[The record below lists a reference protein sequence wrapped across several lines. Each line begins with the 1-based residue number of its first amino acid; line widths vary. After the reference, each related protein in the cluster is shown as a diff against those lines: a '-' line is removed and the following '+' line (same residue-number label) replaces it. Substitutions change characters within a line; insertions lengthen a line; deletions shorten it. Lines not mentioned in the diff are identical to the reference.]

1 MKKVLV
7 LGMFDSVHLYRWLSQ
22 FTNSDIELTIFP
34 STKFRS
40 IHPQLIKLVKNNKNY
55 KFSRNH
61 FVSQFGYVEYALN
74 KFASKIFK
82 RLSSKERL
90 RKLISKN
97 TFDYIHALEIQGAGY
112 LLVDALTNFCL
123 ERSKVIITNWGSD
136 IYFFQNNIDHK
147 RKIESVLKIAD
158 YYSGE
163 CQRDY
168 ELALKYGF
176 TGKFLPLN
184 PNAGGFNF
192 DVFDKNQKSAFERNL
207 IIAKCYGGHFGL
219 GKLIIDA
226 IDKYFALSK
235 KLSIFFYSVTPDLE
249 LSVNSL
255 KKKYPNRVNYSTV
268 KNKLKIIDMYDKFS
282 NSKIYIGASKSDG
295 ISTSF
300 LEALVLGAYPIQTN
314 TSCGNEWVDKGF
326 KAHLIE
332 TNVDAIFNALMELDQ
347 FGNLEEI
354 RIENKNL
361 ALKYLDFKV
370 VQRDSLVFY
379 GLEQ

>member
-7 LGMFDSVHLYRWLSQ
+7 IGMLDSVHLYRWLSQ
-22 FTNSDIELTIFP
+22 FTDQDVELTIFP

-40 IHPQLIKLVKNNKNY
+40 IHPQLITLVKNNKNY

-61 FVSQFGYVEYALN
+61 FIDQFGYIEFALN
-74 KFASKIFK
+74 KFVSKVFK
-82 RLSSKERL
+82 RLSSKVRL

-97 TFDYIHALEIQGAGY
+97 TFDYIHAIEIQGAGY
-112 LLVDALTNFCL
+112 LLVDALSTVSL
-123 ERSKVIITNWGSD
+123 ERSKIIITNWGSD
-136 IYFFQNNIDHK
+136 IYFFQSNMDH
-147 RKIESVLKIAD
+147 RHKIERVLKIAD

-168 ELALKYGF
+168 ELALTYGF
-176 TGKFLPLN
+176 AGKFLPLN
-184 PNAGGFNF
+184 PNAGGFNL
-192 DVFDKNQKSAFERNL
+192 DVFDKNQKSAFDRNL
-207 IIAKCYGGHFGL
+207 IIAKCYGGNFGL
-219 GKLIIDA
+219 GILIIDA
-226 IDKYFALSK
+226 IDKYFALSE
-235 KLSIFFYSVTPDLE
+235 KLSIFFYSVTQDLE
-249 LSVNSL
+249 LSVNLL
-255 KKKYPNRVNYSTV
+255 KKKYPNRVDYSTV

-332 TNVDAIFNALMELDQ
+332 TNVDAIFNALMELDRSK
-347 FGNLEEI
+347 NLEEI
-354 RIENKNL
+354 RVENKKL
-361 ALKYLDFKV
+361 ALKFLDFKV
-370 VQRDSLVFY
+370 VQQESLEFY
-379 GLEQ
+379 GLAQ

>member
-7 LGMFDSVHLYRWLSQ
+7 IGMLDSVHLYRWLGQ
-22 FTNSDIELTIFP
+22 FTDQEVEFTIFP

-40 IHPQLIKLVKNNKNY
+40 IHPQLIELVRNNKNY

-61 FVSQFGYVEYALN
+61 FIYQFGYIEYALN
-74 KFASKIFK
+74 KFLSKIFK
-82 RLSSKERL
+82 RLSSKVRL
-90 RKLISKN
+90 RNLISKN
-97 TFDYIHALEIQGAGY
+97 TFDYIHAIEIQGAGY
-112 LLVDALTNFCL
+112 LLVDSLTTVSHV
-123 ERSKVIITNWGSD
+123 RGKIIITNWGSD
-136 IYFFQNNIDHK
+136 IYFFQSNIDHK
-147 RKIESVLKIAD
+147 RKIGRVLKIAD

-176 TGKFLPLN
+176 EGKFLPLN
-184 PNAGGFNF
+184 PNAGGFNL
-192 DVFDKNQKSAFERNL
+192 DVFHKNQKSAFDRNL

-226 IDKYFALSK
+226 IDKYFTLSE

-249 LSVNSL
+249 LSVNLL
-255 KKKYPNRVNYSTV
+255 KKKYPNRVDYSTV
-268 KNKLKIIDMYDKFS
+268 KNKLKIMDMYDKFS

-332 TNVDAIFNALMELDQ
+332 TSVDAIFDALMELDQ

-361 ALKYLDFKV
+361 ASKYLDYKV
-370 VQRDSLVFY
+370 VQKESLIFY
-379 GLEQ
+379 GLAQ